1 MNVDSV
7 GTQGRHTD
15 NIMVAGETMACL
27 HCCNT
32 YTNMHRTQLVPDL
45 YSNLTKYEV
54 VQTRLVRFKT
64 VVVKC
69 VDDNIMRLIMRGT
82 GDRFM
87 LTEIESDGSVDAS
100 GITAPTSWCI
110 RQHIT
115 KQ

>member
-54 VQTRLVRFKT
+54 V
-64 VVVKC
+64 
-69 VDDNIMRLIMRGT
+69 
-82 GDRFM
+82 
-87 LTEIESDGSVDAS
+87 
-100 GITAPTSWCI
+100 
-110 RQHIT
+110 
-115 KQ
+115 